1 MALDDNLL
9 LKVRLTVDNLCSH
22 LVLGD
27 DQVIGDGGQVAH
39 FLITDHGASAKK
51 QTFLKI
57 SQQPNTGLFI
67 N

>member
-1 MALDDNLL
+1 MVALDDNLL

-51 QTFLKI
+51 
-57 SQQPNTGLFI
+57 
-67 N
+67 